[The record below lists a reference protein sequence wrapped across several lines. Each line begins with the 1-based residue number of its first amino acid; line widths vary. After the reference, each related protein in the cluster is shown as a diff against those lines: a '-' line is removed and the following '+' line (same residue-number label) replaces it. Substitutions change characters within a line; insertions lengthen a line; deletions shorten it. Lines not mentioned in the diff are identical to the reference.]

1 MEGSYLL
8 AMRRPVYRRHDFYL
22 GFRTE
27 RENRVG
33 DAKGKV
39 TSGSPTRPIAPTH
52 RPGAD
57 CFVLARKR
65 VNARGAKGAG
75 HPHRSVWSTG
85 NRRSRVVR
93 PKAAAFVGGTSRVS
107 RETHARICE
116 RLGVKLPGPTRH
128 VRGVVMIGAHP
139 VA

>member
-1 MEGSYLL
+1 MSANEPPSEASKSYPTPKPGSSACPGSSMEGTYLL
-8 AMRRPVYRRHDFYL
+8 AMRGPVYRRHDFYL

-75 HPHRSVWSTG
+75 HPHRSVW
-85 NRRSRVVR
+85 
-93 PKAAAFVGGTSRVS
+93 
-107 RETHARICE
+107 
-116 RLGVKLPGPTRH
+116 
-128 VRGVVMIGAHP
+128 
-139 VA
+139 